1 MAKVYVTRKFP
12 GPGLQQLWDSSHE
25 VAVNEADRVVARSEL
40 LEAVSGCGGILT
52 QLQDRIDAEVLDAAG
67 PGLRVVSNYAVGFN
81 NIDVEAATRRGVV
94 VCNTPDVLT
103 EASADIAWVLL
114 MGAARRVSEGD
125 HLVRSGAW
133 DGWRPTQLL
142 GSDLVGRTLL
152 IVGAGRIGAAVAR
165 RARAWDMRVLYTARE
180 TKPELERTVGAERM
194 DLDEALP
201 LADFVSLHVPL
212 TEETRHLIGAE
223 RLERMKPT
231 AHLINTARGAVVDEQ
246 ALVEA
251 LRSREIAGA
260 GLDVYERE
268 PRLREGL
275 ADCPNALLLPH
286 LGSATEGTRSAMGE
300 MAVGDLLAVLAGR
313 RPAHPVNT
321 EVLEAPGGRSS

>member
-12 GPGLQQLWDSSHE
+12 GHGLQMLWDSPHGVS
-25 VAVNEADRVVARSEL
+25 ANEADRPLSREELMQAVA
-40 LEAVSGCGGILT
+40 GCDGILT
-52 QLQDRIDAEVLDAAG
+52 QLHDPIDAEVLDAAG
-67 PGLRVVSNYAVGFN
+67 PELKLVSNYAVGFN
-81 NIDVEAATRRGVV
+81 NIDVDAATQRGIV

-103 EASADIAWVLL
+103 EATADIAWVLL

-125 HLVRSGAW
+125 RLVRSGEW

-142 GSDLVGRTLL
+142 GSELVNRTLL

-165 RARAWDMRVLYTARE
+165 RAGAWNMRVLYTARE
-180 TKPELERTVGAERM
+180 AKPELERSLGAERV

-201 LADFVSLHVPL
+201 LADYVSLHCPL
-212 TEETRHLIGAE
+212 TEETRHLIGPE
-223 RLERMKPT
+223 RLQRMKPT
-231 AHLINTARGAVVDEQ
+231 AYLINTARGAVVDEQ

-251 LRSREIAGA
+251 LRSEGIAGA

-275 ADCPNALLLPH
+275 ADRPNTLLLPH
-286 LGSATEGTRSAMGE
+286 LGSATADTRDAMGR
-300 MAVGDLLAVLAGR
+300 MAAQDLLAVLEGR
-313 RPAHPVNT
+313 RPDHPVNP
-321 EVLEAPGGRSS
+321 EAL